1 MEYGLIGKKLS
12 HSISPFIHSLL
23 GNNHYELLE
32 LEEDE
37 LDLFFKKRV
46 FKGINVTI
54 PYKEKVLKYID
65 ELDDTAKSTKNVN
78 TIINKNGK
86 LIGYNTDYYGLKQS
100 INLLNISLE
109 NKTCMILGTGG
120 ASKTIQALLKKEKAK
135 KVFIV
140 SRTPSKNQIS
150 YAEID
155 KYDIN
160 ILFNATPIGLYP
172 NNYDKVINL
181 LGFKNLEAVF
191 DLIYNPLNTHLV
203 LEAKENK
210 IKASGGL
217 TMLIEQARYA
227 DKLFFDREDL
237 MKIDYRQIYQR
248 LQNIVFI
255 GMPYS
260 GKTTI
265 SKRIAEELNY
275 EFIDLDNEF
284 MKKNNINI
292 EDYFKKYG
300 EEEFRKIEH
309 EICFLFAKKNHIVIS
324 TGGGII
330 ENKENILALKQNGII
345 IYVQR
350 DYDKI
355 NFDLSRPLAK
365 NIEEYK
371 ILLNKRKKLYEKYAN
386 IIVYNNSDID
396 DCVNDILKKI
406 NALEIY

>member
-37 LDLFFKKRV
+37 LDLFFKKRA
-46 FKGINVTI
+46 FKGINVTV

-140 SRTPSKNQIS
+140 SRTPSRNQIS

-155 KYDIN
+155 KCDIN

-181 LGFKNLEAVF
+181 PGFKNLEAVF

-210 IKASGGL
+210 IKTSGGL

-237 MKIDYRQIYQR
+237 MKIDYRQVYQR

-284 MKKNNINI
+284 VKKNNINI

-300 EEEFRKIEH
+300 EDEFRKIEN